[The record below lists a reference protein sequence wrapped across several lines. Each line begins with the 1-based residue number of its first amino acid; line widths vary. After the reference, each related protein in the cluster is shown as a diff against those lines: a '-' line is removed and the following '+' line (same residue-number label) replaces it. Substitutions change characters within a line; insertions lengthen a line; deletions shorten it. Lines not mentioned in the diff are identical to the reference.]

1 MSENRPG
8 SLTHSQFETLLRVSQ
23 VLARAVDCSQSLR
36 EVLRAL
42 EITGHLSRGMLGV
55 VDPDAGDLSVHLVHG
70 LEHEEFQAVRYQA
83 GEGLLGRILE
93 SGRSCAVVRLGDE
106 PRFLNRLGFYE
117 SDLPFIAAPIH
128 VGGTLQGVLAVQ
140 PDAPDDGRLA
150 ERTRFVEILANLI
163 GQNLRLSVEMTQAD
177 KSPDGERDSLRRSVR
192 QRPGFGNL
200 VGHSVSMLRIF
211 DQIRMVSKWPTTV
224 LIRGEL

>member
-70 LEHEEFQAVRYQA
+70 LEHEEFQAVRYQGPAKVCSA
-83 GEGLLGRILE
+83 G
-93 SGRSCAVVRLGDE
+93 SWKAAAVARSFA
-106 PRFLNRLGFYE
+106 
-117 SDLPFIAAPIH
+117 
-128 VGGTLQGVLAVQ
+128 LA
-140 PDAPDDGRLA
+140 
-150 ERTRFVEILANLI
+150 T
-163 GQNLRLSVEMTQAD
+163 
-177 KSPDGERDSLRRSVR
+177 
-192 QRPGFGNL
+192 
-200 VGHSVSMLRIF
+200 
-211 DQIRMVSKWPTTV
+211 IRAS
-224 LIRGEL
+224 

>member
-1 MSENRPG
+1 
-8 SLTHSQFETLLRVSQ
+8 LTHSQFETLLRVSQ

-106 PRFLNRLGFYE
+106 PRFLNRLGLLRKRPAVHRRTDPRRRHAAGRAGSAARRAGRWPARRAHPFCRNTGQSDRPE
-117 SDLPFIAAPIH
+117 SPAF
-128 VGGTLQGVLAVQ
+128 GRN
-140 PDAPDDGRLA
+140 DAG
-150 ERTRFVEILANLI
+150 
-163 GQNLRLSVEMTQAD
+163 
-177 KSPDGERDSLRRSVR
+177 
-192 QRPGFGNL
+192 
-200 VGHSVSMLRIF
+200 
-211 DQIRMVSKWPTTV
+211 
-224 LIRGEL
+224 